1 MLTIMN
7 QLILPVILLSA
18 MTLTIIV
25 LSVLL
30 FRKRTPKSAPS
41 PTPQLLT
48 GYGIAPKGPQV
59 LRDEP
64 DSDEDEELKERL
76 YYLFENEKLYLRP
89 DIRISEVADRLL
101 TNKTHLS
108 KVIRVKTGKNFCQ
121 LVHHYRIREAM
132 RLFSGNPRLSIVQL
146 GQLVGFNSLTT
157 FTTAFGRN
165 TGFTPAEWCKN
176 YRKSAMKESPHGRKA
191 EKRA

>member
-1 MLTIMN
+1 MTAATVVLTLLLLRRRTPGMPQSQPPRMLTTGY
-7 QLILPVILLSA
+7 A
-18 MTLTIIV
+18 T
-25 LSVLL
+25 
-30 FRKRTPKSAPS
+30 TPKV
-41 PTPQLLT
+41 Q
-48 GYGIAPKGPQV
+48 QV
-59 LRDEP
+59 LRD
-64 DSDEDEELKERL
+64 DSETDEDEELKERL
-76 YYLFENEKLYLRP
+76 LYLFEGEKLYLRP
-89 DIRISEVADRLL
+89 DIRITEVAERLL

-108 KVIRVKTGKNFCQ
+108 KVIRAKTGKNFCQ
-121 LVHHYRIREAM
+121 LVHTYRIREAM

-176 YRKSAMKESPHGRKA
+176 YRRSSIKEGRDGHKE

>member
-1 MLTIMN
+1 MTAATVVLTLLLLRRRTPGMPQSQPPRMLTTGY
-7 QLILPVILLSA
+7 A
-18 MTLTIIV
+18 A
-25 LSVLL
+25 
-30 FRKRTPKSAPS
+30 TPKV
-41 PTPQLLT
+41 Q
-48 GYGIAPKGPQV
+48 QV
-59 LRDEP
+59 LRD
-64 DSDEDEELKERL
+64 DSETDEDEELKERL
-76 YYLFENEKLYLRP
+76 LYLFEGEKLYLRP
-89 DIRISEVADRLL
+89 DIRITEVAERLL

-108 KVIRVKTGKNFCQ
+108 KVIRAKTGKNFCQ
-121 LVHHYRIREAM
+121 LVHTYRIREAM

-176 YRKSAMKESPHGRKA
+176 YRRSSIKEGRDGHKE

>member
-1 MLTIMN
+1 MGQVILTI
-7 QLILPVILLSA
+7 LLLTA
-18 MTLTIIV
+18 MTVTIVIMAV
-25 LSVLL
+25 ML
-30 FRKRTPKSAPS
+30 FRKRHPKQAQLPS
-41 PTPQLLT
+41 PQLLT
-48 GYGIAPKGPQV
+48 GYGTAARTPQV

-64 DSDEDEELKERL
+64 DSDEDEDLKERL

-89 DIRISEVADRLL
+89 DIRISEVAERLL

-132 RLFSGNPRLSIVQL
+132 RLYSGNQKLSIIQL

-176 YRKSAMKESPHGRKA
+176 FRKSAIKEGRNGRKA
-191 EKRA
+191 EKRV

>member
-1 MLTIMN
+1 MIHAILIASGVVVLTAATVVLTLLLLRRRTPGMPQSQPPRMLTTGY
-7 QLILPVILLSA
+7 A
-18 MTLTIIV
+18 A
-25 LSVLL
+25 
-30 FRKRTPKSAPS
+30 TPKV
-41 PTPQLLT
+41 Q
-48 GYGIAPKGPQV
+48 QV
-59 LRDEP
+59 LRD
-64 DSDEDEELKERL
+64 DSETDEDEELKERL
-76 YYLFENEKLYLRP
+76 LYLFEGEKLYLRP
-89 DIRISEVADRLL
+89 DIRITEVAERLL

-108 KVIRVKTGKNFCQ
+108 KVIRAKTGKNFCQ
-121 LVHHYRIREAM
+121 LVHTYRIREAM

-176 YRKSAMKESPHGRKA
+176 YRRSSIKEGRDGHKE

>member
-1 MLTIMN
+1 MDS
-7 QLILPVILLSA
+7 LILTVILMSS
-18 MTLTIIV
+18 MTTAIIV
-25 LSVLL
+25 LAVLL
-30 FRKRTPKSAPS
+30 LRKRSKKPAQVSPPS
-41 PTPQLLT
+41 LLT
-48 GYGIAPKGPQV
+48 GYGAAPGSPQV

-64 DSDEDEELKERL
+64 SRDEDEDLKERL
-76 YYLFENEKLYLRP
+76 FYLFENEKLYLRP
-89 DIRISEVADRLL
+89 DIRISEVAERLL

-121 LVHHYRIREAM
+121 LVHYYRIREAM
-132 RLFSGNPRLSIVQL
+132 RLFSGNQKLSIVQL

-165 TGFTPAEWCKN
+165 TGYTPAEWCKN
-176 YRKSAMKESPHGRKA
+176 FRKSAMKEGRNGHKA

>member
-1 MLTIMN
+1 MIHAILIASGVVVLTAATVVLTLLLLRRRTPGMPQSQPPRMLTTGY
-7 QLILPVILLSA
+7 A
-18 MTLTIIV
+18 T
-25 LSVLL
+25 
-30 FRKRTPKSAPS
+30 TPKV
-41 PTPQLLT
+41 Q
-48 GYGIAPKGPQV
+48 QV
-59 LRDEP
+59 LRD
-64 DSDEDEELKERL
+64 DSETDEDEELKERL
-76 YYLFENEKLYLRP
+76 LYLFEGEKLYLRP
-89 DIRISEVADRLL
+89 DIRITEVAERLL

-108 KVIRVKTGKNFCQ
+108 KVIRAKTGKNFCQ
-121 LVHHYRIREAM
+121 LVHTYRIREAM

-176 YRKSAMKESPHGRKA
+176 YRRSSIKEGRDGHKE